1 MLPICHSR
9 PIDASAS
16 RGEGNPWIPFPR
28 RAGARLAGDDS
39 CSFVERFTRYIAVAL
54 GAALGLCASAALAQT
69 DFYRGKTIT
78 LVVSSSVGGGYDIMG
93 RTIAR
98 YLGKHIPG
106 NPRVVVT
113 NMPGAGGIV
122 AMNYLYRGAPKDG
135 TYIGGVQNNL
145 PFEPLLGTRE
155 AIYDPT
161 KFNWLGSPSIEVG
174 LIAVWR
180 TVPVNT
186 IEDLKRREITVGSS
200 GANSTPS
207 FYARLLNE
215 TLKTKMKIVVG
226 YPGQNEVYFAME
238 RGEVDGFPSLFY
250 NTLNTTR
257 PNWRTERNI
266 KLILQYGLEKEPA
279 LPNVPSA
286 LDLVTDPEDK
296 QLLQAGLAQV
306 TMGRPYL
313 MPPEVPADRV
323 AIMRKAFEDTFKD
336 ASFLA
341 DANRLALGVDNPRTG
356 AQIQGVLDEAYRTP
370 PSIVARLRTLSLH

>member
-1 MLPICHSR
+1 MLNVAHR
-9 PIDASAS
+9 
-16 RGEGNPWIPFPR
+16 
-28 RAGARLAGDDS
+28 
-39 CSFVERFTRYIAVAL
+39 IAVAL
-54 GAALGLCASAALAQT
+54 GAAMLLCASAAFAQT

-93 RTIAR
+93 RTLAR

-106 NPRVVVT
+106 NPRVLVT
-113 NMPGAGGIV
+113 NMPGAGGII
-122 AMNYLYRGAPKDG
+122 AMNSLYRGAPKDG
-135 TYIGGVQNNL
+135 TTIGGVQNNL
-145 PFEPLLGTRE
+145 PFEPLLGTKE

-186 IEDLKRREITVGSS
+186 VEDLKRREITVGSS

-250 NTLNTTR
+250 NTLNATR
-257 PNWRTERNI
+257 PKWRTERNI

-279 LPNVPSA
+279 LPDVPSA
-286 LDLVTDPEDK
+286 LDLVTNPEDK
-296 QLLQAGLAQV
+296 QLLQAGLAMV
-306 TMGRPYL
+306 TIGRPYL
-313 MPPEVPADRV
+313 MPPDVPADRA
-323 AIMRKAFEDTFKD
+323 AIMRKAFEETFKD
-336 ASFLA
+336 AGFLA
-341 DANRLALGVDNPRTG
+341 DSNRMALGVDNPRTG
-356 AQIQGVLDEAYRTP
+356 AQIQRVLEDAYRTP
-370 PSIVARLRTLSLH
+370 PNIVARLRTLSLH

>member
-1 MLPICHSR
+1 MLNVAHR
-9 PIDASAS
+9 
-16 RGEGNPWIPFPR
+16 
-28 RAGARLAGDDS
+28 
-39 CSFVERFTRYIAVAL
+39 IAVAL
-54 GAALGLCASAALAQT
+54 GAAMLLCASAAFAQT

-93 RTIAR
+93 RTLAR

-113 NMPGAGGIV
+113 NMPGAGGII

-135 TYIGGVQNNL
+135 TTIGGVQNNL
-145 PFEPLLGTRE
+145 PFEPLLGTKE

-186 IEDLKRREITVGSS
+186 VEDLKRREITVGSS

-250 NTLNTTR
+250 NTLNATR
-257 PNWRTERNI
+257 PKWRTERNI

-279 LPNVPSA
+279 LPDVPSA
-286 LDLVTDPEDK
+286 LDLVTNPEDK
-296 QLLQAGLAQV
+296 QLLQAGLAMV
-306 TMGRPYL
+306 TIGRPYL
-313 MPPEVPADRV
+313 MPPDVPADRA
-323 AIMRKAFEDTFKD
+323 AIMRKAFEETFKD
-336 ASFLA
+336 AGFLA
-341 DANRLALGVDNPRTG
+341 DSNRMALGVDNPRTG
-356 AQIQGVLDEAYRTP
+356 AQIQRVLEDAYRTP
-370 PSIVARLRTLSLH
+370 PNIVARLRTLSLH

>member
-1 MLPICHSR
+1 ML
-9 PIDASAS
+9 SAAH
-16 RGEGNPWIPFPR
+16 R
-28 RAGARLAGDDS
+28 
-39 CSFVERFTRYIAVAL
+39 IAVAL
-54 GAALGLCASAALAQT
+54 IAGLLLCASAAFAQT

-78 LVVSSSVGGGYDIMG
+78 LVISSSSGGGYDIMG

-98 YLGKHIPG
+98 YLPKHIPG
-106 NPRVVVT
+106 NPRVVAT
-113 NMPGAGGIV
+113 NMPGAGGIS
-122 AMNYLYRGAPKDG
+122 ATNYLYRGAPKDG
-135 TYIGGVQNNL
+135 TYIGSVQNNL

-174 LIAVWR
+174 LIVVWK
-180 TVPVNT
+180 TVPINT
-186 IEDLKRREITVGSS
+186 IEDLRGREITVGSS

-226 YPGQNEVYFAME
+226 YPGQNEVYLAME

-250 NTLNTTR
+250 NTLNATR
-257 PNWRTERNI
+257 PNWRTERNV
-266 KLILQYGLEKEPA
+266 KVILQYGLEKEPA

-286 LDLVTDPEDK
+286 LDLVTNPEDK
-296 QLLQAGLAQV
+296 LLLQAGLAQV

-313 MPPEVPADRV
+313 MPPGVPAERV

-336 ASFLA
+336 PAFLA
-341 DANRLALGVDNPRTG
+341 DSKRLALGVDSPRTG
-356 AQIQGVLDEAYRTP
+356 AEVQRLLEDAYRTP
-370 PSIVARLRTLSLH
+370 PNIVARLRTLSLH